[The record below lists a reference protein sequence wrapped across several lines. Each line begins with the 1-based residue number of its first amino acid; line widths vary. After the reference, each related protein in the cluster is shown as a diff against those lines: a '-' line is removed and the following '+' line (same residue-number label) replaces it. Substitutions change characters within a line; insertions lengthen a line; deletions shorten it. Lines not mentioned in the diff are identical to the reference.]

1 MSVEPGGRERNESSG
16 RGSPTLWIGIAVVC
30 ALAAVGLG
38 IWAFTTKSDLDDA
51 EAKIDAQQKALAAQ
65 RQVAGA
71 QEQRLRAF
79 GDRERVDY
87 RRVRRRL
94 IAEDTTA
101 ADLKKRIE
109 NEAAQLDRANQDVRN
124 AQGATETADAQLK
137 QARARSRL
145 AVACSA
151 SAVDALSRFNEASN
165 PQAGAKA
172 AVKQLSDTADECAH
186 ASEQATK

>member
-1 MSVEPGGRERNESSG
+1 MSVETEVREKNDSSG
-16 RGSPTLWIGIAVVC
+16 QRAPTLWIGIATVC

-51 EAKIDAQQKALAAQ
+51 EAKLDAQQKTLAAQ

-71 QEQRLRAF
+71 EEQRLQAF
-79 GDRERVDY
+79 GDRERADY

-101 ADLKKRIE
+101 ADLKKKVE
-109 NEAAQLDRANQDVRN
+109 NDAAQLDRANQDVRN
-124 AQGATETADAQLK
+124 AQGATETADVRLR

-172 AVKQLSDTADECAH
+172 AVKQLSDTADECAN
-186 ASEQATK
+186 ASTQAAK

>member
-1 MSVEPGGRERNESSG
+1 MSVEPGGREKNDSSG
-16 RGSPTLWIGIAVVC
+16 GGSPTLWIGIAVIC

-71 QEQRLRAF
+71 REQRLQAF

-87 RRVRRRL
+87 RRIRRRL

-151 SAVDALSRFNEASN
+151 SAVDALSRFNEASS

-172 AVKQLSDTADECAH
+172 AVKQLSDTADECAK
-186 ASEQATK
+186 ASEQAAQ

>member
-1 MSVEPGGRERNESSG
+1 MSVEPGGREKNDSSRG
-16 RGSPTLWIGIAVVC
+16 GSPTLWIGIAVIC

-71 QEQRLRAF
+71 REQRLQAF

-87 RRVRRRL
+87 RRIRRRL

-124 AQGATETADAQLK
+124 AQGAT
-137 QARARSRL
+137 
-145 AVACSA
+145 
-151 SAVDALSRFNEASN
+151 
-165 PQAGAKA
+165 
-172 AVKQLSDTADECAH
+172 
-186 ASEQATK
+186 

>member
-1 MSVEPGGRERNESSG
+1 MSVEPGGREKNDSSRG
-16 RGSPTLWIGIAVVC
+16 GSPTLWIGIAVIC

-71 QEQRLRAF
+71 REQRLQAF

-87 RRVRRRL
+87 RRIRRRL

-151 SAVDALSRFNEASN
+151 SAVDALSRFNEASS

-172 AVKQLSDTADECAH
+172 AVKQLSDTADECAK
-186 ASEQATK
+186 ASEQAAQ